1 MTVENKGILSFA
13 LDTKIERDA
22 EKGILKI
29 SQPVYIAGIVQEFNR
44 ENPLKTRD
52 TPSSGTTITEEILPQ
67 TEEEKEKVAKLPI
80 RNLIGKLWWL
90 ALISRPD
97 IQMPLHQAALWQNK
111 HHIFCGVSWGT
122 SFSTWRGRQ
131 TWVSFTP
138 GPRLLFPRKI
148 PFFLRCVT
156 PLLRPSPAHAV
167 GLVGFSVL
175 RGGWFPGIQRCLL
188 VS

>member
-1 MTVENKGILSFA
+1 MLIGTHVDDMFPLFNRPGQKHMTVENKGILSFA

-80 RNLIGKLWWL
+80 RNLIG
-90 ALISRPD
+90 
-97 IQMPLHQAALWQNK
+97 
-111 HHIFCGVSWGT
+111 
-122 SFSTWRGRQ
+122 SF
-131 TWVSFTP
+131 
-138 GPRLLFPRKI
+138 
-148 PFFLRCVT
+148 
-156 PLLRPSPAHAV
+156 
-167 GLVGFSVL
+167 
-175 RGGWFPGIQRCLL
+175 GGWR
-188 VS
+188 